1 MVPPGHTLLPPSV
14 MGRVD
19 PLLNLVGIVILMA
32 AVMLVIAKKS
42 AGENF
47 FENDHDGSIKIPG
60 GREAGISA
68 RTGASTIF
76 MLLRRI
82 LLLYLNNAIF
92 YLVFLVI
99 TFN

>member
-1 MVPPGHTLLPPSV
+1 MSDGAGGPIIEPVSMVIS
-14 MGRVD
+14 
-19 PLLNLVGIVILMA
+19 MA

-47 FENDHDGSIKIPG
+47 CESDHDGSMKIPG
-60 GREAGISA
+60 GREAGIRA

-82 LLLYLNNAIF
+82 RLLYLNNAIF
-92 YLVFLVI
+92 YLAFMVI
-99 TFN
+99 NFN

>member
-1 MVPPGHTLLPPSV
+1 
-14 MGRVD
+14 MG
-19 PLLNLVGIVILMA
+19 ILMA

-47 FENDHDGSIKIPG
+47 CESDHDGSIKIPG
-60 GREAGISA
+60 GREAGIRA

-82 LLLYLNNAIF
+82 RLLYLNDAIF
-92 YLVFLVI
+92 NVAFMVI
-99 TFN
+99 IFSMLPLW

>member
-1 MVPPGHTLLPPSV
+1 

-19 PLLNLVGIVILMA
+19 PLLNLVGMVILMA

-47 FENDHDGSIKIPG
+47 CESDHDGSIKIPG
-60 GREAGISA
+60 GREAGIRA

-82 LLLYLNNAIF
+82 RLLYLNDAIF
-92 YLVFLVI
+92 NVAFMVI
-99 TFN
+99 IFSMLPLW